1 METVNTEYLNTL
13 PREWAE
19 SLLPT
24 IQERVQASGRKVVV
38 LDDDPTGTQTVHG
51 IPVLTEWSVEMLAAE
66 LQSENPAFYVLTNS
80 RSLSLAKAQSLNR
93 EIGSNLRVTS
103 NQTGIP
109 FALVSRSDS
118 TLRGHF
124 PGEIDAL
131 ADTLQIEYDAVLV
144 IPFFLEGGRL
154 TFNDVHFVAEG
165 HQLTPAAE
173 TPYARDAV
181 FGYRSSNLR
190 EWVEEKTGGRIPAG
204 EVTSLSIQ
212 DIREGGPKRVADV
225 LLDRTLGPACVV
237 NSVTYRDQEVF
248 VAGLLEA
255 EAKGRRF
262 LYRTAASFA
271 RVRAGIEPRSLLSN
285 DELTTDSPYGG
296 LFVIGSYVPKTTAQL
311 NQLLPAPEIVG
322 LEVNVRDLLQD
333 GRQFG
338 EISRVGKRM
347 NEALRAGL
355 DVAVYTSRELITGAD
370 EVSNL
375 SIRQR
380 VSKRLIE
387 IVNTL
392 EVQPRYFV
400 AKGGITSSDI
410 ATGALNVRRALIS
423 GQVLPGVPVWQLG
436 DESRYPGTSYIVF
449 PGNVGGND
457 ALAAIQKRLVQE
469 SR

>member
-355 DVAVYTSRELITGAD
+355 DVAVYTSRELITGA
-370 EVSNL
+370 
-375 SIRQR
+375 
-380 VSKRLIE
+380 
-387 IVNTL
+387 
-392 EVQPRYFV
+392 
-400 AKGGITSSDI
+400 G
-410 ATGALNVRRALIS
+410 
-423 GQVLPGVPVWQLG
+423 
-436 DESRYPGTSYIVF
+436 
-449 PGNVGGND
+449 
-457 ALAAIQKRLVQE
+457 
-469 SR
+469 